1 MRPHQIFA
9 AMSQEKCE
17 QRMAKISQEA
27 PEVFRQTVTAAA
39 TTLKFR
45 PQYLWKQPI
54 SKRVAAVR
62 RVLARS
68 GSNSL
73 AEELLAIY
81 FLKCRLELLT
91 EWLDLLGLT
100 HQDGVLTDD
109 EASCPDAAEL
119 EKKVKKF
126 RNGNDDDCELLLCVF
141 AGQAAIDWPAL
152 DEILARSPVPTS
164 QL

>member
-9 AMSQEKCE
+9 EMSPEKCE
-17 QRMAKISQEA
+17 RVMAKIAKET
-27 PEVFRQTVTAAA
+27 PEVFRQTVATAA

-54 SKRVAAVR
+54 PKRVAAVR
-62 RVLARS
+62 RVLSRA

-81 FLKCRLELLT
+81 FLKCRLDLLT
-91 EWLDLLGLT
+91 EWLDLMGLS
-100 HQDGVLTDD
+100 HEDGILTED
-109 EASCPDAAEL
+109 ESPCPDAAEL
-119 EKKVKKF
+119 EKKVKSF
-126 RNGNDDDCELLLCVF
+126 RAGKDEDVDLLLHVF

-152 DEILARSPVPTS
+152 DEILDPSGV
-164 QL
+164 